1 MGFPAPGRIGRP
13 LRASASEG
21 IDTMLAGL
29 TALLV
34 ACSFHFNDRGRGP
47 ELDATVRL
55 GDHGRPVHLEVSGV
69 DYLKSSV
76 QVRFSAFQD
85 DGEPVRARWEN
96 VPEGMEARYR
106 ASFDRM
112 LYEAIGV
119 AP

>member
-1 MGFPAPGRIGRP
+1 MEFPAPGRIGRP

-29 TALLV
+29 TALLL
-34 ACSFHFNDRGRGP
+34 ACSTLGSSDLAAPDTLRYAVSMQGSRAGT
-47 ELDATVRL
+47 ELV
-55 GDHGRPVHLEVSGV
+55 
-69 DYLKSSV
+69 
-76 QVRFSAFQD
+76 
-85 DGEPVRARWEN
+85 W
-96 VPEGMEARYR
+96 EGMEARYR